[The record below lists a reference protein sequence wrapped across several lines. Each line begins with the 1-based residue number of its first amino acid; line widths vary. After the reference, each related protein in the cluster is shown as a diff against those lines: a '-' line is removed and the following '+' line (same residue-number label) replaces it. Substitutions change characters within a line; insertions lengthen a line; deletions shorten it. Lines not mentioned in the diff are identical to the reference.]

1 MADSL
6 ETMFQNPVT
15 ALWAGQREGMDNL
28 NARAKLAMEQEKIR
42 EAQQLYDQRNLTN
55 PLEVQNKQLTIR
67 GLEAGL
73 PGITADSRRK
83 GMEADTYGATQASS
97 IAKTNSTNEYD
108 VLANKVK
115 QTDALVDILGKGAQA
130 LTKLPPAARHA
141 AAYKQIFDMGGQPA
155 LDEWKGKLDS
165 LSGDKLP
172 EAIDAMA
179 QHQAMSST
187 GMRQKLAEIEAHTD
201 SQELIAKRN
210 NATQLA
216 IANQKAATAAAKVGD
231 PKDVVAHI
239 MKAKPT
245 AEQAAV
251 MFNIAANVE
260 QDDQKRALYKKLA
273 DDAAQKKGEWINA
286 GKPDIAATTG
296 NAVPVNQITPFN
308 LAPKGK
314 PLSVDDKRA
323 EAARLLGI
331 TK

>member
-67 GLEAGL
+67 GLEEGL
-73 PGITADSRRK
+73 PGITADSRKK

-108 VLANKVK
+108 VLNNKVK

-172 EAIDAMA
+172 EAINAMA

-187 GMRQKLAEIEAHTD
+187 GMRQELEKLRIQGEKAKDVARITADATKYAADQRLAASSAH
-201 SQELIAKRN
+201 KKG
-210 NATQLA
+210 LA
-216 IANQKAATAAAKVGD
+216 DIQTAIQSGKMNYEQAATAFRGAAAFEPD
-231 PKDVVAHI
+231 EE
-239 MKAKPT
+239 KAK
-245 AEQAAV
+245 
-251 MFNIAANVE
+251 
-260 QDDQKRALYKKLA
+260 LYLKLA
-273 DDAAQKKGEWINA
+273 DEYAQKKAETPKVGT
-286 GKPDIAATTG
+286 PDIAATTQ
-296 NAVPVNQITPFN
+296 NAVPTNKVTPFSN
-308 LAPKGK
+308 TTPMGK
-314 PLSVDDKRA
+314 PLPPGFKR
-323 EAARLLGI
+323 I
-331 TK
+331 N